1 MKQTRITFILILAG
15 LFAFSSALF
24 AADGKGKGKG
34 KGKGN
39 PIVAKLGL
47 DDDQKKQFMT
57 LQKETAAKR
66 KEAGKDREAQKKIM
80 QAHQAK
86 LKEILNED
94 QIKKYRELQAEM
106 RKNRGGKGGKGSKGG
121 KGKGKGKGKNKE

>member
-15 LFAFSSALF
+15 LFAFSSSLF
-24 AADGKGKGKG
+24 AAEGKGKGKG

-39 PIVAKLGL
+39 AVIAKLGL
-47 DDDQKKQFMT
+47 DDDQKKQFMA

-80 QAHQAK
+80 QEHQAK
-86 LKEILNED
+86 LKKILNED
-94 QIKKYRELQAEM
+94 QIKKYREIQAEM
-106 RKNRGGKGGKGSKGG
+106 RKNRGGKGGKGEG
-121 KGKGKGKGKNKE
+121 KGKGKGKKKE